1 MTKTCNARGCRTSRI
16 WGADYW
22 LCQKLL

>member
-1 MTKTCNARGCRTSRI
+1 MKPSFDDAETF
-16 WGADYW
+16 YW

>member
-1 MTKTCNARGCRTSRI
+1 MKPSFDDAYT
-16 WGADYW
+16 DYW

>member
-1 MTKTCNARGCRTSRI
+1 MKPPFYVAQ
-16 WGADYW
+16 ADYW

>member
-1 MTKTCNARGCRTSRI
+1 MMHTAQT
-16 WGADYW
+16 DYW